1 MSLVLR
7 LDAHAIVIPYKG
19 LVCFATFWLVM
30 LRSGMKPMLSFV
42 VQMLRRARLGGKTLV
57 CDLGMKA
64 LLTGSWHETRLAAAS
79 TVEVTSLRR
88 EFLCYCIC
96 KDGSIW
102 DLHRG

>member
-96 KDGSIW
+96 KD
-102 DLHRG
+102 DRR